1 MITMQSGVAGKKKA
15 LLFYKDETSVLT
27 PWLPP
32 SHCEVLKENLFC
44 AMARLRA
51 GSLRAPRIVP
61 AALLTY
67 YDNMV
72 GVG

>member
-1 MITMQSGVAGKKKA
+1 MQSGVIAGKKSR
-15 LLFYKDETSVLT
+15 LLFYKAETSVLT

-32 SHCEVLKENLFC
+32 SQFEVLKENLFW
-44 AMARLRA
+44 AMALLRT

-67 YDNMV
+67 Y
-72 GVG
+72 